1 MQAGGNRVERILSRT
16 VGGRV
21 ILDLD
26 IVKMVRSDAKRK
38 AVMIDAGTPMVRHVD
53 ALAGVAVSS

>member
-1 MQAGGNRVERILSRT
+1 MERILSRT

-26 IVKMVRSDAKRK
+26 IVKMVISDPKRQS
-38 AVMIDAGTPMVRHVD
+38 AMIDAGTPMVSQEREKR
-53 ALAGVAVSS
+53 GIEEGNE